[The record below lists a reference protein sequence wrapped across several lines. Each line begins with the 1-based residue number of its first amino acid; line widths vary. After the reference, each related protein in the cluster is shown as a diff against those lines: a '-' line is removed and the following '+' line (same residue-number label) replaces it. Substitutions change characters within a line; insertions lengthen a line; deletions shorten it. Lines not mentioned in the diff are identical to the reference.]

1 MKKPAPFQAR
11 PDRLTDA
18 APIRRADP
26 AAPRPKPLNTAL
38 PGARLRDLPAD
49 GPGHVR
55 VIVTG
60 PAVRLVPLDAGAEAA
75 LLAARAQ
82 LGWTYDAKAGRRI
95 DHMGVLIR
103 NGAANFASIRLLA
116 EVTGLVLEIDDA
128 ARRAVDRR
136 ATQLARD
143 LAPIPRVV
151 WVDDE
156 THDQSIMSDRSL
168 GR

>member
-18 APIRRADP
+18 APIRCTDP

-38 PGARLRDLPAD
+38 PGARLRHLPTD
-49 GPGHVR
+49 GPGRVR
-55 VIVTG
+55 VVVAG
-60 PAVRLVPLDAGAEAA
+60 PAVRLVPLDTRAEAA

-103 NGAANFASIRLLA
+103 NGAANFTSIRLLA

-128 ARRAVDRR
+128 ARRAVGRR
-136 ATQLARD
+136 AARLARD

-156 THDQSIMSDRSL
+156 TRDQSITTDRSL